1 MCEKLL
7 LWSSPRFYFAGHGP
21 GEGEYLHLLLQ
32 QRKTHRCRTFREY
45 QIMKNARRAFLVI
58 AFLSSFIGQGVG
70 PLGRANAASP
80 AVVQNEAFGNSY
92 GDWSVRWWQW
102 LLSIP
107 AATNPNLDGDCTQG
121 QSGNVWFLAGSFFTT
136 PAIRTCVIPT
146 PPQGSNKKPVRTV
159 FFPLI
164 NNIGFK
170 AFGFETL
177 NDLRLQ
183 AANLVDNVTN
193 LVCTIDGTDCGTLCK
208 TDDGNGCPT
217 DLFAFRATSPSFSL
231 LAVQQ
236 GVLPPGKLSVPGN
249 ADPIVSDGY
258 WMLVTLP
265 PGQHIIHFGGT
276 SGNFSVNVTYTLTV
290 P

>member
-1 MCEKLL
+1 
-7 LWSSPRFYFAGHGP
+7 
-21 GEGEYLHLLLQ
+21 
-32 QRKTHRCRTFREY
+32 
-45 QIMKNARRAFLVI
+45 
-58 AFLSSFIGQGVG
+58 
-70 PLGRANAASP
+70 
-80 AVVQNEAFGNSY
+80 
-92 GDWSVRWWQW
+92 
-102 LLSIP
+102 
-107 AATNPNLDGDCTQG
+107 
-121 QSGNVWFLAGSFFTT
+121 
-136 PAIRTCVIPT
+136 
-146 PPQGSNKKPVRTV
+146 V

-164 NNIGFK
+164 NTIGFK
-170 AFGFETL
+170 AFGYETL

-183 AANLVDNVTN
+183 AANQIGDNVTK

-265 PGQHIIHFGGT
+265 PGQHIIKFSGT
-276 SGNFSVNVTYTLTV
+276 AGNFHPDVTYTLTV